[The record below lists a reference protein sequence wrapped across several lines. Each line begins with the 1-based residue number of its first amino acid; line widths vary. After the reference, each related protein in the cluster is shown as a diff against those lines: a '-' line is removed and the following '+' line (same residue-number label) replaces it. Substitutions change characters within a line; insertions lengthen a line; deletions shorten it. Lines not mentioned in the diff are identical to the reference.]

1 METFAKLCSATLF
14 LYLNARITM
23 THGGLHFPKSWMET
37 FPKIWFPF
45 ECSNNNNTLGA
56 FSSPRIPIRLNWCF
70 QWSSTSARIQKQ
82 IQEKGNLK
90 IAIIFFTK
98 AVSSWEGLFV
108 IVGIWQNTTSLH
120 LLEYIF
126 HVSQNCYSCF
136 TEFLNRT
143 WKHVS
148 LATKPGLMKQH
159 NALILFFLILPQ

>member
-1 METFAKLCSATLF
+1 METFAKLCSATWFLF
-14 LYLNARITM
+14 ECSNNNDTR
-23 THGGLHFPKSWMET
+23 GLHFPKSWMET

-98 AVSSWEGLFV
+98 AESSWEEMFV

-126 HVSQNCYSCF
+126 HVLQNCYSWF
-136 TEFLNRT
+136 TEL
-143 WKHVS
+143 
-148 LATKPGLMKQH
+148 
-159 NALILFFLILPQ
+159 LFMFHRISK